1 MKFTRKENGIITN
14 TNGKKGFILKL
25 LNDHARYI
33 RRKIGGI
40 YRKIVKK
47 KTDNN
52 GRKQKNKSK
61 WIDKLRFRIKNM
73 RKSENSNTIDNNKIA
88 IG

>member
-1 MKFTRKENGIITN
+1 MKFTRKENGVIAN

-47 KTDNN
+47 NP
-52 GRKQKNKSK
+52 R
-61 WIDKLRFRIKNM
+61 
-73 RKSENSNTIDNNKIA
+73 
-88 IG
+88 

>member
-1 MKFTRKENGIITN
+1 MKFTRKENGVIAN
-14 TNGKKGFILKL
+14 TNIKKGFILRL

-33 RRKIGGI
+33 RHKIGGI
-40 YRKIVKK
+40 YRKLVK

-61 WIDKLRFRIKNM
+61 
-73 RKSENSNTIDNNKIA
+73 
-88 IG
+88 